1 MHGRGWFRLVASAVI
16 VILAGI
22 AHAQSVDPRSSVTD
36 SAAAAYR
43 AAISRLTSPEFEHRK
58 AQRLTLQRR
67 GYAAVLHRTLARD
80 AWGAVIALLKTR
92 AQLDFHLPANTL
104 VTTVYIDQPETAL
117 RGPASL
123 ALPAPRKYIQF
134 PLIEDRRFPVDPWHK

>member
-1 MHGRGWFRLVASAVI
+1 MHGRGWFLTIASALI
-16 VILAGI
+16 VVFAGI

-58 AQRLTLQRR
+58 AQRLALQRR
-67 GYAAVLHRTLARD
+67 GYAAMLHRTLARD
-80 AWGAVIALLKTR
+80 AWGAVITLLRMR

-104 VTTVYIDQPETAL
+104 VATVPIDQPETVA

-123 ALPAPRKYIQF
+123 SAPTPTKYIQI
-134 PLIEDRRFPVDPWHK
+134 PLIEDRRFPMDPWHK